1 MVKRVVQT
9 GPLSLKLYCAIGMV
23 AVAWAQLE
31 EVVTL
36 CLSRL
41 LGVDHIEFLT
51 VGAQMPIKNRL
62 DSVKALA
69 GYKLPP
75 DAAARL
81 NALYDEGVQLSR
93 ERNKILHGT
102 WLQGE
107 EPDIGIRLTYRA
119 HGKISADAPTMSAQE
134 IAAIGDRINIL
145 ASDLTNLL
153 IQLGLYDPKNP
164 MNRMQEP
171 HDEAA
176 APLGAAT

>member
-1 MVKRVVQT
+1 MNGNGKRVVQA

-31 EVVTL
+31 EVVSL

-41 LGVDHIEFLT
+41 LGADHIQFLT
-51 VGAQMPIKNRL
+51 IGAQMPIKNRL

-69 GYKLPP
+69 SVKLTGE
-75 DAAARL
+75 AAARL
-81 NALYDEGVQLSR
+81 NALYDEAVSLSR

-107 EPDIGIRLTYRA
+107 KEDIGVRLTYRA
-119 HGKISADAPTMSAQE
+119 HGKISADAPEMSAQE

-145 ASDLTNLL
+145 AADLTNLL
-153 IQLGLYDPKNP
+153 AQLGLYDHHNP
-164 MNRMQEP
+164 MNRPQP
-171 HDEAA
+171 PAV
-176 APLGAAT
+176 